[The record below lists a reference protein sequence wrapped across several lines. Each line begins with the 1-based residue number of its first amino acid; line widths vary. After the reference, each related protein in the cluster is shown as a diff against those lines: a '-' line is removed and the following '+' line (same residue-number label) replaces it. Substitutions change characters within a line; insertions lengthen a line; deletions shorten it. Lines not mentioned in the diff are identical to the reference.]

1 MATIIGSGQ
10 CGTDGA
16 RGKNQWLYVD
26 STRATDEEIAA
37 VEPLYKAL
45 NADVPVS
52 VFIKAWWCV
61 KAGWV
66 TAFIT
71 ASLAGA
77 WSDDPDVYLLT
88 AMLWFVAA
96 PVVTYF
102 LCTLWYCWQALV
114 LNGRLSA
121 R

>member
-1 MATIIGSGQ
+1 MATIIGAGQ

-26 STRATDEEIAA
+26 CTRATDEEIAA

-45 NADVPVS
+45 NPDVPVS

-77 WSDDPDVYLLT
+77 WRDDPDVYLL
-88 AMLWFVAA
+88 AVMLWFVAA
-96 PVVTYF
+96 PVVTYI
-102 LCTLWYCWQALV
+102 LCA
-114 LNGRLSA
+114 
-121 R
+121 

>member
-1 MATIIGSGQ
+1 MVTIIGCGPS
-10 CGTDGA
+10 GTDGA

-26 STRATDEEIAA
+26 SYPGTDEEIAA

-45 NADVPVS
+45 NAGRTVS

-66 TAFIT
+66 NCLLT

-77 WSDDPDVYLLT
+77 WSDDPDVYL
-88 AMLWFVAA
+88 AGGMLWFVAA
-96 PVVTYF
+96 PVVTYI
-102 LCTLWYCWQALV
+102 LCALVVFWQAPV

>member
-1 MATIIGSGQ
+1 MR
-10 CGTDGA
+10 TDGA

-26 STRATDEEIAA
+26 SYPGDDEEIAA

-45 NADVPVS
+45 NAGRTRS

-66 TAFIT
+66 NCLHS

-77 WSDDPDVYLLT
+77 WRDDPDVYL
-88 AMLWFVAA
+88 ADGHLWFVAA

-102 LCTLWYCWQALV
+102 LCTLVVLLQALV
-114 LNGRLSA
+114 LNGRLCA